1 MRIIVDAMG
10 GDNAPQAPVQ
20 GALQA
25 IKEYGVEVVLV
36 GKENPNSAF
45 ADSSVIISKYRIGQD
60 NTGAMGLI
68 GPIRMDYARV
78 IPHLEYFSQ
87 TLGRLLEATLE
98 EQK

>member
-1 MRIIVDAMG
+1 
-10 GDNAPQAPVQ
+10 
-20 GALQA
+20 
-25 IKEYGVEVVLV
+25 
-36 GKENPNSAF
+36 
-45 ADSSVIISKYRIGQD
+45 
-60 NTGAMGLI
+60 MGLI

>member
-1 MRIIVDAMG
+1 MELIDREEEGIRVF
-10 GDNAPQAPVQ
+10 
-20 GALQA
+20 
-25 IKEYGVEVVLV
+25 V
-36 GKENPNSAF
+36 GKENPNSGF
-45 ADSSVIISKYRIGQD
+45 ADSSVVISRYRIGQD